1 MVVAFTE
8 TRFFYTKLDLY
19 FVLVCIDQTRF
30 IPAIY
35 TLPSLYE
42 PSSIESRTLFIV
54 DLSFLAV
61 RLVLLVF
68 LDARTL
74 RLTVHLFFYQLST
87 KPVLIHLHL
96 WSTFLYGIKFTCA
109 IYIFYSLILL
119 RSIYVYNQVIAL

>member
-19 FVLVCIDQTRF
+19 FVLVCIDQTHF
-30 IPAIY
+30 KPAVC

-42 PSSIESRTLFIV
+42 PRLVEFRTLFIV

-74 RLTVHLFFYQLST
+74 RLTVHLFFYQLSE

-96 WSTFLYGIKFTCA
+96 WSTFLYGTEFLCA
-109 IYIFYSLILL
+109 LYIFCVFI
-119 RSIYVYNQVIAL
+119 IFVFVYACIPIIAL